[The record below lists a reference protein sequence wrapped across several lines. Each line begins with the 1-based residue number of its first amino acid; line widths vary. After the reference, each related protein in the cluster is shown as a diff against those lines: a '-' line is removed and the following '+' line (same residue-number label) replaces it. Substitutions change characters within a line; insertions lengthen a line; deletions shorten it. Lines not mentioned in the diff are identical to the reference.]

1 MLTEVFLGNT
11 CSSHKVSKTLEMEI
25 MMEQLNIDVS
35 VQRHSVANSTFD
47 GFIREE
53 FTAEEL
59 LLFNFNR
66 LVARCILTQRQKL
79 NMTQEELAQKSG
91 VSRMTISAIEKRKRV
106 ISTEILLKLLDA
118 LNVDIHFVER

>member
-1 MLTEVFLGNT
+1 
-11 CSSHKVSKTLEMEI
+11 ME
-25 MMEQLNIDVS
+25 LFNIDVQQQS
-35 VQRHSVANSTFD
+35 VTNNICD
-47 GFIREE
+47 GFVREE

-79 NMTQEELAQKSG
+79 NMTQEDLAKKSG
-91 VSRMTISAIEKRKRV
+91 VNRMTISAIEKRKRV
-106 ISTEILLKLLDA
+106 VSTEILLKLLDA

>member
-1 MLTEVFLGNT
+1 
-11 CSSHKVSKTLEMEI
+11 
-25 MMEQLNIDVS
+25 MEQLNMEVN
-35 VQRHSVANSTFD
+35 VQRQSVANGMLD
-47 GFIREE
+47 NFIREG

-66 LVARCILTQRQKL
+66 LVAHCILTQRQKL
-79 NMTQEELAQKSG
+79 NMTQEDLAQKSG

-106 ISTEILLKLLDA
+106 VSTEILLKLLDA